1 MKINQ
6 DVKNEIAEK
15 LNQKEATL
23 PCQRCGKSSFSV
35 LDGFIN
41 LPLNQEING
50 GITLGG
56 PTIPCAAIA
65 CNNCGHLSYHALG
78 AIGMLTKENSK

>member
-1 MKINQ
+1 MKISQ
-6 DVKNEIAEK
+6 EIKNKIAEK
-15 LNQKEATL
+15 LNEKKATL
-23 PCQRCGKSSFSV
+23 PCQRWGKSDFSV

-50 GITLGG
+50 NVVIGG

-65 CNNCGHLSYHALG
+65 CNNCGNLSYHALG
-78 AIGMLTKENSK
+78 ALGMLNNEN